1 MNESIRVLV
10 AEDHTVVRAGLIAL
24 ITSEDGLEVVGQA
37 GDGLEAV
44 ERVRE
49 CQPDVI
55 LMDLSMPKLDGIGA
69 ITAIR
74 QEQPRAR
81 VLVLTSFVEDE
92 KVFAALKAG
101 ALGYLLK
108 ESSPDDLLRGIRAI
122 HRGESWL
129 HPAIALKLVRELSE
143 PQVAALE
150 EPLTERELDVLRLV
164 AEGLSNKVIA
174 DRLDISERTART
186 HVSNILEKLHLANRT
201 QATLYALKKGI
212 AEHAEDQS

>member
-1 MNESIRVLV
+1 LNETIRVLV

-24 ITSEDGLEVVGQA
+24 ISSEDGLEVVGQA

-143 PQVAALE
+143 PQATALDG
-150 EPLTERELDVLRLV
+150 PLTERELEVLRLV
-164 AEGLSNKVIA
+164 ARGLSNKVIA
-174 DRLDISERTART
+174 DLLEISERTART

-201 QATLYALKKGI
+201 QATLYALKKGL
-212 AEHAEDQS
+212 AATVED

>member
-1 MNESIRVLV
+1 MSETIRVFV
-10 AEDHTVVRAGLIAL
+10 AEDHAVVRAGLIAL

-37 GDGLEAV
+37 GDGLEAL
-44 ERVRE
+44 EKVRTCE
-49 CQPDVI
+49 PDVI

-74 QEQPRAR
+74 QEFPRVR
-81 VLVLTSFVEDE
+81 VLVLTSYVEDD

-108 ESSPDDLLRGIRAI
+108 ESSPDDLLRGIRAV

-129 HPAIALKLVRELSE
+129 HPAIALKLVRELTE
-143 PQVAALE
+143 PQAAPLE
-150 EPLTERELDVLRLV
+150 NLLTERELEVLRLV
-164 AEGLSNKVIA
+164 AQGLANKVIA
-174 DRLDISERTART
+174 DRLEISERTART

-201 QATLYALKKGI
+201 QATLYAIKMGI
-212 AEHAEDQS
+212 AQDSSG

>member
-1 MNESIRVLV
+1 MNEPIRILI
-10 AEDHTVVRAGLIAL
+10 AEDHTVVRAGLVAL
-24 ITSEDGLEVVGQA
+24 VSTEEGLTVVGQA

-44 ERVRE
+44 AQARA

-69 ITAIR
+69 ITAIK
-74 QEQPRAR
+74 QEQPKVR

-108 ESSPDDLLRGIRAI
+108 ESSPDDLLRGIRAVY
-122 HRGESWL
+122 RGESWL
-129 HPAIALKLVRELSE
+129 HPAIASRLVREFSA
-143 PQVAALE
+143 PQAAPLE
-150 EPLTERELDVLRLV
+150 DPLTERELEVLNLV
-164 AEGLSNKVIA
+164 AQGLPNKVIA
-174 DRLDISERTART
+174 DRLGISERTART

-201 QATLYALKKGI
+201 QATLYALDKGLVKKPEG
-212 AEHAEDQS
+212 S

>member
-1 MNESIRVLV
+1 MSEAIRVFV
-10 AEDHTVVRAGLIAL
+10 AEDHTVVRAGLVAL
-24 ITSEDGLEVVGQA
+24 ISSEDGLEVVGQA
-37 GDGLEAV
+37 GDGLEAL
-44 ERVRE
+44 ERVRA

-74 QEQPRAR
+74 LEYPRAR
-81 VLVLTSFVEDE
+81 VLVLTSYVEDD

-108 ESSPDDLLRGIRAI
+108 ESSPDDLLRGIRAV

-129 HPAIALKLVRELSE
+129 HPAIAAKLVRELTE
-143 PQVAALE
+143 PQAVPLE
-150 EPLTERELDVLRLV
+150 NSLTERELGVLRLV
-164 AEGLSNKVIA
+164 AQGLANKVIA
-174 DRLDISERTART
+174 DQLEISERTART

-201 QATLYALKKGI
+201 QATLYAIKMGI
-212 AEHAEDQS
+212 AQNSDG

>member
-164 AEGLSNKVIA
+164 AQGLSNKVIA

>member
-129 HPAIALKLVRELSE
+129 HPAIALKLVRELSG